1 MRPFQPLFKNSH
13 LATIA
18 GNFWPRPE
26 SERRWPV
33 TDVKVVSPTEITW
46 RMKKSY
52 APYASILSWTF
63 IVPAHILGKADDPN
77 TAPFNNAPVGTG
89 AFRWGE
95 RVPGDHITLVA
106 NQHYY
111 GKGPY
116 LERLVFHYV
125 PDLTALY
132 TQFQTGAI
140 DHTTIQGITAD
151 HYNEAIKIPG
161 RVVTAGPSGSCESI
175 YGIDNNHESAA

>member
-1 MRPFQPLFKNSH
+1 MCRSCRGPSSCRQ
-13 LATIA
+13 
-18 GNFWPRPE
+18 
-26 SERRWPV
+26 
-33 TDVKVVSPTEITW
+33 
-46 RMKKSY
+46 
-52 APYASILSWTF
+52 
-63 IVPAHILGKADDPN
+63 HILGKADDPN

-89 AFRWGE
+89 PFRWGE

-161 RVVTAGPSGSCESI
+161 RKSLPPVHRDPAKASR
-175 YGIDNNHESAA
+175 